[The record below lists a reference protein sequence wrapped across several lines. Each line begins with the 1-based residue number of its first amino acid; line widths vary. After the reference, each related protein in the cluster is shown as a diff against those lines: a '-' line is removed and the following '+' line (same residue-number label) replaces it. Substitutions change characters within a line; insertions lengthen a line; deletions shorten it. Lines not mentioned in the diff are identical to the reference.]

1 MPLTNRVISSIHSI
15 KFYLPNIDM
24 IKEFKNAKKE
34 NSKLVYQRNDTL
46 DFSKIEFNNVNFNY
60 SINGRKILKN
70 INFTIKKG
78 EFIEYREK
86 VVLEKVH

>member
-1 MPLTNRVISSIHSI
+1 MQ
-15 KFYLPNIDM
+15 
-24 IKEFKNAKKE
+24 KE

-60 SINGRKILKN
+60 SINGRKILKKYK
-70 INFTIKKG
+70 FHHKKG

>member
-1 MPLTNRVISSIHSI
+1 MI
-15 KFYLPNIDM
+15 

-70 INFTIKKG
+70 INFTIKK
-78 EFIEYREK
+78 ENLLEYREK